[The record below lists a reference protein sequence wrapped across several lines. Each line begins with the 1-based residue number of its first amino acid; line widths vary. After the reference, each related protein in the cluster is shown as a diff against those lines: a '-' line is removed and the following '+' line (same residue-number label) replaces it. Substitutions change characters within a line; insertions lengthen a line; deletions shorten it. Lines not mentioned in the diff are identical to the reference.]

1 MLAARHGLRARLV
14 TEGDEAVGART
25 LIADLLDRVAD
36 DAIALGCEW
45 ALERVE
51 AIAAEGTSADRQLRQ
66 VRQGHS
72 LDDGLRGLVEE
83 TSAPER
89 PRGG

>member
-1 MLAARHGLRARLV
+1 LELRCG
-14 TEGDEAVGART
+14 ET

-36 DAIALGCEW
+36 DAAALWCEW

-51 AIAAEGTSADRQLRQ
+51 AIAAEGTSADRLLRQ
-66 VRQGHS
+66 VRQVTVSPTSCAGWS
-72 LDDGLRGLVEE
+72 RKP
-83 TSAPER
+83 SAPER